1 VVTSDIEIASRNFE
15 VEASQMRIWRLLG
28 KVIFSCLP
36 GMEEIEV
43 ADETSF
49 RAIQRTR
56 VAFME
61 VKMRLKGKIIDIT
74 PPHSLAVSLDLEA
87 LRGLIVM
94 RQRVTIRVA
103 AVMPER
109 TEVRCRAVLNASSG
123 LPGWLI
129 VGQARPF
136 VKQMFEAM
144 EKRMRYIVAA

>member
-1 VVTSDIEIASRNFE
+1 MTSGKEIASRDFE
-15 VEASQMRIWRLLG
+15 VEGSQMRIWRLLG

-43 ADETSF
+43 ADETNF
-49 RAIQRTR
+49 RAVQRTR

-61 VKMRLKGKIIDIT
+61 VKMKLKGEIVDIT
-74 PPHSLAVSLDLEA
+74 PPHSLAVTLDLGA
-87 LRGLIVM
+87 LGGLIEM
-94 RQRVTIRVA
+94 KQRVTIGLT
-103 AVMPER
+103 AVMPEK
-109 TEVRCRAVLNASSG
+109 TEVRCRAVLSASTG

-129 VGQARPF
+129 VGRARPF